1 MKELQI
7 LAFQRQLQLALDYG
21 LPVNIHS
28 RYAGHYCTDTVISMG
43 LKKVQMHAYDGSGK
57 SIRKGL
63 AAGFFYSIPSS
74 SGSSQVFQR
83 LIAQVPIDRMLLET
97 DSPDMGVG
105 DEMNTFSNISF
116 LPLHFIPNT
125 TVALQPMQF
134 TR

>member
-7 LAFQRQLQLALDYG
+7 RTFQNQLQLALDYD

-28 RYAGHYCTDTVISMG
+28 RYAGHYCTDTVIDMK
-43 LKKVQMHAYDGSGK
+43 LKRVQMHAYDGSGK

-74 SGSSQVFQR
+74 SASSQVFQR

-97 DSPDMGVG
+97 DSPDMGIG
-105 DEMNTFSNISF
+105 GEMNTFSNISLLIF
-116 LPLHFIPNT
+116 HFILNS
-125 TVALQPMQF
+125 TVI
-134 TR
+134 